1 VLRIRADDIDYEWAR
16 GGDGEKPKARK
27 ADERSRFI
35 GEAVQRWA
43 RSLGEL
49 VRQKPVAVFL
59 VSAVIF
65 HFANAAM
72 LPLVT
77 ETLGRHQGARQAV
90 VYTAME
96 MTASQLVF
104 VAMAAVS
111 GRLAGRIGRKPLF
124 VFAFGALAARGV
136 LYTVSAQP
144 FWLIAVQCL
153 DGLGAG
159 TFGVVSVLII
169 ADLTRGTGRFNAAQG
184 AVAAAQG
191 TGAFLSNA
199 LAGALAKGFGVNAAF
214 LVLAGIAAAGLVFFA
229 GWMPETLGEGR
240 DARGGLKRER
250 GNDR

>member
-1 VLRIRADDIDYEWAR
+1 
-16 GGDGEKPKARK
+16 
-27 ADERSRFI
+27 
-35 GEAVQRWA
+35 
-43 RSLGEL
+43 
-49 VRQKPVAVFL
+49 
-59 VSAVIF
+59 VIF